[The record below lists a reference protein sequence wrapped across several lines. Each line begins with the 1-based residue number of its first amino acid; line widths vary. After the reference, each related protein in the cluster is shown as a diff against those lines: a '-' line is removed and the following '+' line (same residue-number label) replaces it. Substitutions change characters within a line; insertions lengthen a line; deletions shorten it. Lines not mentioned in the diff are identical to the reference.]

1 MINVVEKIKKEDITS
16 KAYAE
21 ATLLISVLD
30 LGYSLSRAKNRER
43 MKKQKEVR
51 IKYDKQ
57 SMKILL

>member
-30 LGYSLSRAKNRER
+30 LGYSLSIKKHRKNIR
-43 MKKQKEVR
+43 KQ
-51 IKYDKQ
+51 IYY
-57 SMKILL
+57 I